1 MSARGSVF
9 LNLIPVYTAVIATF
23 TLGERL
29 GLSQLV
35 GGVLVICGVTLASSG
50 GWKRAEGGT
59 MSVETMK

>member
-1 MSARGSVF
+1 

-29 GLSQLV
+29 GLPQLM
-35 GGVLVICGVTLASSG
+35 GGLLVICGVTLASSG

-59 MSVETMK
+59 TPVETMK